1 MISNDD
7 KFFDYSSINAFLAQ
21 NSIWIKNN
29 PCVSPDFCLDWN
41 RFAEGLKDTAG
52 LTEYSRSTFSS
63 EHGEWTLVE
72 DQWGDHA
79 WRLRISGEINEDLCP
94 LSNGFDSE
102 EFIYFPASLE
112 NLVRM
117 KNLIQESDPGNN
129 AFPTSR
135 GNLGKSTLGIG
146 ARFTT
151 LHWDGVD
158 WAMSRLGMGLT
169 ANQNSIPRELVYD
182 VNEML
187 AGNLDTV
194 PFPFIGCDVPEGH
207 QGQSVEGM
215 THGCI
220 LAKFKNGFHKLGIP
234 WSFNADHQPIGGK
247 FDKREDQ
254 LVAGC
259 MFASY
264 ITFDLSPEL
273 AQTEIPQS
281 EEEKARFVEKE
292 VPVDLVHAARKRVE
306 NAGLFPSEDEFN
318 GLLAYVWPALQKM
331 KVRDDK
337 YKSFRK
343 KHFSTALGCDFLR
356 ELSIDELPGL
366 TTPETTAVML
376 ALSFEMGMPIH
387 FVAPAFGFQKNIPY
401 PDNYQLREMIKPI
414 WKVCESFGVSIGFHS
429 GSGKSA
435 ENYQVAGE
443 VTGSN
448 LEIKTSG
455 RYTYEMGVA
464 LHASNNSQDQALW
477 KDWYEFTVELA
488 AKGCFATDETEKKM
502 AREFVELT
510 IGDELA
516 KKAFENI
523 EQCLEVLRALDP
535 SPEHFFWFEYNFL
548 YVLAANGSSAK
559 EALGDHSASGYKQ
572 RERFYSISDEGRLLY
587 AKRVAEY
594 ILFLAENTG
603 LVDVKTCTDAKAELS
618 GFNQYEEFIRS
629 ISVR

>member
-1 MISNDD
+1 MISNDVMV
-7 KFFDYSSINAFLAQ
+7 FDYSAINAFLARD
-21 NSIWIKNN
+21 SIWIKNN
-29 PCVSPDFCLDWN
+29 PCVSPDFCLDWA
-41 RFAEGLKDTAG
+41 RFTEGLKGTAE

-63 EHGEWTLVE
+63 EHGEWALVE

-79 WRLRISGEINEDLCP
+79 WRLRISGEIKEDLRP
-94 LSNGFDSE
+94 LSNGFE
-102 EFIYFPASLE
+102 AEGFIYFPASFE
-112 NLVRM
+112 NLVRL
-117 KNLIQESDPGNN
+117 KNLVQESDPENN

-158 WAMSRLGMGLT
+158 WAMSRLGTGLT

-337 YKSFRK
+337 YKACRK
-343 KHFSTALGCDFLR
+343 KYFTTSLGCDFLR

-401 PDNYQLREMIKPI
+401 PDNNQLREMIKPI
-414 WKVCESFGVSIGFHS
+414 WAVCESFGVSIGFHS

-464 LHASNNSQDQALW
+464 LSASNDPYDQKLW
-477 KDWYEFTVELA
+477 KDWYDFTIELA
-488 AKGCFATDETEKKM
+488 SNGCFAEDETERKM
-502 AREFVELT
+502 AREFVSLT
-510 IGDELA
+510 LDLESA
-516 KKAFENI
+516 EKAFSSLDE
-523 EQCLEVLRALDP
+523 CRSMLKSLEP
-535 SPEHFFWFEYNFL
+535 SPDHFFWFEYNFL
-548 YVLAANGSSAK
+548 YVLAAGGSSEK
-559 EALGDHSASGYKQ
+559 RALGDHSSEGYKQ
-572 RERFYSISDEGRLLY
+572 RQRFYSISEQGKLLY

-594 ILFLAENTG
+594 ILFLAENTS
-603 LVDVKTCTDAKAELS
+603 LIESKICNRAREDLASINTFSD
-618 GFNQYEEFIRS
+618 FIES
-629 ISVR
+629 IAP

>member
-1 MISNDD
+1 MISNDVMV
-7 KFFDYSSINAFLAQ
+7 FDYSAINAFLARD
-21 NSIWIKNN
+21 SIWIKNN
-29 PCVSPDFCLDWN
+29 PCVSPDFCLDWA
-41 RFAEGLKDTAG
+41 RFTGGLKGTAK

-63 EHGEWTLVE
+63 EHGEWALVE

-79 WRLRISGEINEDLCP
+79 WRLRISGEIKEDLRP
-94 LSNGFDSE
+94 LSNGFE
-102 EFIYFPASLE
+102 AEGFIYFPASFE
-112 NLVRM
+112 NLVRL
-117 KNLIQESDPGNN
+117 KNLVQESDPENN

-158 WAMSRLGMGLT
+158 WAMSRLGTGLT

-337 YKSFRK
+337 YKACRK
-343 KHFSTALGCDFLR
+343 KYFTTSLGCDFLR

-401 PDNYQLREMIKPI
+401 PDNNQLREMIKPI
-414 WKVCESFGVSIGFHS
+414 WAVCESFGVSIGFHS

-464 LHASNNSQDQALW
+464 LSASNDPYDQKLW
-477 KDWYEFTVELA
+477 KDWYDFTIELA
-488 AKGCFATDETEKKM
+488 SNGCFAEDETERKM
-502 AREFVELT
+502 AREFVSLT
-510 IGDELA
+510 LDLESA
-516 KKAFENI
+516 EKAFSSLDE
-523 EQCLEVLRALDP
+523 CRSMLKSLEP
-535 SPEHFFWFEYNFL
+535 SPDHFFWFEYNFL
-548 YVLAANGSSAK
+548 YVLAAGGSSEK
-559 EALGDHSASGYKQ
+559 RALGDHSSEGYKQ
-572 RERFYSISDEGRLLY
+572 RQRFYSISEQGKLLY

-594 ILFLAENTG
+594 ILFLAENTS
-603 LVDVKTCTDAKAELS
+603 LIESKICNRAREDLASINTFSD
-618 GFNQYEEFIRS
+618 FIES
-629 ISVR
+629 IAP

>member
-1 MISNDD
+1 MISNDVMV
-7 KFFDYSSINAFLAQ
+7 FDYSAINAFLARD
-21 NSIWIKNN
+21 SIWIKNN
-29 PCVSPDFCLDWN
+29 PCVSPDFCLDWA
-41 RFAEGLKDTAG
+41 RFTEGLKGTAE

-63 EHGEWTLVE
+63 EHGEWALVE

-79 WRLRISGEINEDLCP
+79 WRLRISGEIKEDLRP
-94 LSNGFDSE
+94 LSNGFE
-102 EFIYFPASLE
+102 AEGFIYFPASFE
-112 NLVRM
+112 NLVRL
-117 KNLIQESDPGNN
+117 KNLVQESDPENN

-187 AGNLDTV
+187 AGNLDSV

-337 YKSFRK
+337 YKACRK
-343 KHFSTALGCDFLR
+343 KYFTTSLGCDFLR

-401 PDNYQLREMIKPI
+401 PDNNQLREMIKPI
-414 WKVCESFGVSIGFHS
+414 WAVCESFGVSIGFHS

-464 LHASNNSQDQALW
+464 LSASNDPYDQKLW
-477 KDWYEFTVELA
+477 KDWYDFTIELA
-488 AKGCFATDETEKKM
+488 SNGCFAEDETERKM
-502 AREFVELT
+502 AREFVSLT
-510 IGDELA
+510 LDLESA
-516 KKAFENI
+516 EKAFSSLDE
-523 EQCLEVLRALDP
+523 CRSMLKSLEP
-535 SPEHFFWFEYNFL
+535 SPDHFFWFEYNFL
-548 YVLAANGSSAK
+548 YVLAAGGSSEK
-559 EALGDHSASGYKQ
+559 RALGDHSSEGYKQ
-572 RERFYSISDEGRLLY
+572 RQRFYSISEQGKLLY

-594 ILFLAENTG
+594 ILFLAENTS
-603 LVDVKTCTDAKAELS
+603 LIESKICNRAREDLASINTFSD
-618 GFNQYEEFIRS
+618 FIES
-629 ISVR
+629 IAP

>member
-1 MISNDD
+1 MISNDVMV
-7 KFFDYSSINAFLAQ
+7 FDYSAINAFLARD
-21 NSIWIKNN
+21 SIWIKNN
-29 PCVSPDFCLDWN
+29 PCVSPDFCLDWA
-41 RFAEGLKDTAG
+41 RFTGGLKGTAE

-63 EHGEWTLVE
+63 EHGEWALVE

-79 WRLRISGEINEDLCP
+79 WRLRISGEIKEDLRP
-94 LSNGFDSE
+94 LSNGFE
-102 EFIYFPASLE
+102 AEGFIYFPASFE
-112 NLVRM
+112 NLVRL
-117 KNLIQESDPGNN
+117 KNLVQESDPENN

-187 AGNLDTV
+187 AGNLDSV

-337 YKSFRK
+337 YKACRK
-343 KHFSTALGCDFLR
+343 KYFTTSLGCDFLR

-401 PDNYQLREMIKPI
+401 PDNNQLREMIKPI
-414 WKVCESFGVSIGFHS
+414 WAVCESFGVSIGFHS

-464 LHASNNSQDQALW
+464 LSASNDPYDQKLW
-477 KDWYEFTVELA
+477 KDWYDFTIELA
-488 AKGCFATDETEKKM
+488 SNGCFAEDETERKM
-502 AREFVELT
+502 AREFVSLT
-510 IGDELA
+510 LDLESA
-516 KKAFENI
+516 EKAFSSLDE
-523 EQCLEVLRALDP
+523 CRSMLKSLEP
-535 SPEHFFWFEYNFL
+535 SPDHFFWFEYNFL
-548 YVLAANGSSAK
+548 YVLAAGGSSEK
-559 EALGDHSASGYKQ
+559 RALGDHSSEGYKQ
-572 RERFYSISDEGRLLY
+572 RQRFYSISEQGKLLY

-594 ILFLAENTG
+594 ILFLAENTS
-603 LVDVKTCTDAKAELS
+603 LIESKICNRAREDLASINTFSD
-618 GFNQYEEFIRS
+618 FIES
-629 ISVR
+629 IAP